1 MIMGSRAE
9 HEAIKKGIFIQ
20 QASRNGRDR
29 TGYCV
34 TFPRLEN
41 GDAIF
46 PTPTLRRY
54 SEALGI
60 ARIIKHCDSRLRN
73 TPIFVMQ
80 TSERENG
87 KRGLRHRLLQLVER

>member
-1 MIMGSRAE
+1 MMMGSRSE
-9 HEAIKKGIFIQ
+9 HKAIRTGIFIQ

-34 TFPRLEN
+34 TFPRQNSGEV
-41 GDAIF
+41 IY

-73 TPIFVMQ
+73 TPIFVLQ
-80 TSERENG
+80 SSQRE
-87 KRGLRHRLLQLVER
+87 KKAGLGFRLLQLVER